1 MYLYLMGVHLMGVP
15 LGVHFTGV
23 CLIGMHLTG
32 GTAQK
37 AGTDE
42 LVRE

>member
-1 MYLYLMGVHLMGVP
+1 MSMYLISAYLIGGVSWGVYLMSMH
-15 LGVHFTGV
+15 
-23 CLIGMHLTG
+23 LIGMYLTG

-42 LVRE
+42 F